1 MRNRLGLREK
11 LFLSF
16 LSILILC
23 FTIAYIYLKFGLR
36 DYLINQLETKLTR
49 ENELIRSFL
58 IKQDLTLN
66 FDLDPLADE
75 IGKILGARVTII
87 DISGRVVAD
96 SEVSKE
102 KLRYLENHSR
112 RPEVM
117 SALKRNIGITKRY
130 STTLRQ
136 EMLYV
141 ALPLVK
147 QENLIGVVRISLP
160 LTQVEQTIS
169 QVERII
175 WMSLGLGL
183 FLAIIIS
190 LLLSQSFTNPIK
202 KITETAITLAKGDF
216 KKRIGIYPKNEIG
229 TLAYT
234 IDDLA
239 RRIDQYIS
247 QLNQE
252 KTYLETILKSIYEG
266 IVVTDKKGEIVL
278 YNDAFK
284 SLFPQVEIG
293 KSSIEILR
301 DKAWIKGIEE
311 VINGTE
317 KISIELVIPYPQE
330 RVFEVHLCGIKHNA
344 ETIGTIAV
352 FYDITHLKKLEK
364 MRKDFVANVSHELRT
379 PLTSIKGYAETVLY
393 EKDLEKIKEFT
404 SIILKH
410 TNFLIKLT
418 HDLIELSRIES
429 VGFRVEKEH
438 ISLKELIEE
447 IMETLREKAQE
458 RGIGMEIKIK
468 DNQTIWANEEKARQV
483 FNNLIDNALKYTE
496 KGKIEISA
504 EGQNNFMLIKVS
516 DTGIGIPKKDLTRIF
531 ERFYRVNKNRS
542 RTLGGIGLGL
552 SIAKHIVETHGGE
565 IWVES
570 ELGKGSTFF
579 IKWPR

>member
-1 MRNRLGLREK
+1 LRNRLGLREK

-102 KLRYLENHSR
+102 KLRYLENHSH

-130 STTLRQ
+130 STTLKQ

-330 RVFEVHLCGIKHNA
+330 RVFEVHLCGIKHN
-344 ETIGTIAV
+344 E
-352 FYDITHLKKLEK
+352 
-364 MRKDFVANVSHELRT
+364 
-379 PLTSIKGYAETVLY
+379 
-393 EKDLEKIKEFT
+393 EFT